1 MDDMNTEAQKRPSG
15 WRGLHYRVYDWVLQ
29 WAAHPQAQSA
39 LLLLAFAESSVFPIP
54 PDVLLIAMCLA
65 QPRRAFRYAAICS
78 VGSVAGGILGYGI
91 GWGLWEVVSDAFYRW
106 VPGFTPEVYARV
118 AALYDRWNFWVVFA
132 AGFTPIPYKVFTIAA
147 GVAHINFGVFVLA
160 SAVSRTARFL
170 LVSLLIFR
178 FGPSIMPF
186 IEKYLGWLTVLF
198 VALLLGGFYLIGVA
212 GNH

>member
-1 MDDMNTEAQKRPSG
+1 LTAEAQQRRTG
-15 WRGLHYRVYDWVLQ
+15 WRGLHYRVYDWVLH
-29 WAAHPQAQSA
+29 WAAHPHAQSA

-65 QPRRAFRYAAICS
+65 QPRRAFRYAAIS
-78 VGSVAGGILGYGI
+78 GVGSVAGGILGYGI
-91 GWGLWEVVSDAFYRW
+91 GWGLWEVVSDAFYHW

-198 VALLLGGFYLIGVA
+198 VVLLVGGFYLIGVA